1 MNLSC
6 HEAAQIKA
14 GEETSEESRRV
25 VLFLLFPE
33 SSAFNASFPL
43 ARRLKGIGYRVIYAG
58 VERFRDYVQAQ
69 GLEYETLEPENSSPQ
84 REAVMSP
91 SRGIARWL
99 RLRADVKEG
108 RKTLDG
114 WFDRGEQ
121 YLRAVKPAVV
131 LLDPLIWRFALVPL
145 KCGTPI
151 VGFST
156 ALAGAFNPA
165 VPPAFCDLQPLGLP
179 VWRSRLRHTLAWA
192 KCVVPLWWRIV
203 VMEHVL
209 PWGLLLP
216 PQRSSIARIRR
227 AGGQICWGEYGPR
240 LDVPELVAA
249 PRAFDFEAAAS
260 TSRRIYLGTCVDV
273 SRDDGTFDG
282 SWLIDGKPLLYC
294 SLGTYSHVYRHAR
307 QLFDAVIA
315 ALKKREDLQAVIQIG
330 TCAEVD
336 AFGPLPDRIRV
347 VKRAPQLDILARA
360 AVFVTHGG
368 LSSVREAIYFGV
380 PMFVFPCWNDQP
392 GNAARVVRHQLGLKG
407 DIAQVDEAAVT
418 HMLEEMGKP
427 SFANGMS
434 RMREVFLRQ
443 MDGQEGLEY
452 IHTLIQKRSSPR
464 QPWKPRHGSGM
475 GVRESADIQTARE
488 Q

>member
-1 MNLSC
+1 MNVSC
-6 HEAAQIKA
+6 HEAAPIKA
-14 GEETSEESRRV
+14 GEETSDESRPV

-33 SSAFNASFPL
+33 PSAFNASFPL
-43 ARRLKGIGYRVIYAG
+43 ARRLKGKGYRVIYAG
-58 VERFRDYVQAQ
+58 VERFRPYVQAQ
-69 GLEYETLEPENSSPQ
+69 GFEYEALEPKSSSPP
-84 REAVMSP
+84 REEVLFP
-91 SRGIARWL
+91 LRGIARWL
-99 RLRADVKEG
+99 RLRAEVKEG
-108 RKTLDG
+108 RRTLEG

-131 LLDPLIWRFALVPL
+131 LLDPLIWHFASVPL
-145 KCGTPI
+145 KCEAPV

-156 ALAGAFNPA
+156 ALAGAFNSA

-179 VWRSRLRHTLAWA
+179 VWRSKLRHTWAWA
-192 KCVVPLWWRIV
+192 KCIAPLWWQIV

-209 PWGLLLP
+209 PWGLLLR
-216 PQRSSIARIRR
+216 PQRNSIARIRQ
-227 AGGQICWGEYGPR
+227 AGGRIRWSEYGPR

-249 PRAFDFEAAAS
+249 PKAFDFEAAAS

-273 SRDDGTFDG
+273 SRDDGEFDRA
-282 SWLIDGKPLLYC
+282 WLIDGKPLLYC
-294 SLGTYSHVYRHAR
+294 SLGTYSHVYRYAR
-307 QLFDAVIA
+307 QLFDAVLA
-315 ALKKREDLQAVIQIG
+315 ALKKREDLQAIVQVG

-407 DIAQVDEAAVT
+407 DIAQVDEAAIT
-418 HMLEEMGKP
+418 RMLEEMGKP
-427 SFANGMS
+427 SFASGMS
-434 RMREVFLRQ
+434 HMQKVFLQQ
-443 MDGQEGLEY
+443 MDCQEGLQY
-452 IHTLIQKRSSPR
+452 IEKLIQRRSSNR
-464 QPWKPRHGSGM
+464 QPRRLQHEAGM
-475 GVRESADIQTARE
+475 GLRESADIQAVRE